1 MPSWWPND
9 LNSLLLL
16 LLTSIFIKPC
26 FYLLSYSISVI
37 LYSGF
42 KSSFMYCFFS
52 VIFGKVS
59 FGVITAPA
67 VQTLDSA
74 LHRAIQWIASL
85 CSRLVDSATGFLILI
100 RWIVIYPVDNRIQ
113 RFNNRGICLVNNIS
127 SIRC

>member
-42 KSSFMYCFFS
+42 KSSFLYCFFS

-59 FGVITAPA
+59 FGVITTPA
-67 VQTLDSA
+67 VQTLDSV
-74 LHRAIQWIASL
+74 LHRAIQWITQ
-85 CSRLVDSATGFLILI
+85 LVS
-100 RWIVIYPVDNRIQ
+100 
-113 RFNNRGICLVNNIS
+113 
-127 SIRC
+127 

>member
-1 MPSWWPND
+1 MNIYELNFSSSFSRRCMPSWWPND

-26 FYLLSYSISVI
+26 FYLLSYSVSVI

-42 KSSFMYCFFS
+42 KSSFLYCFFS

-74 LHRAIQWIASL
+74 LHRAIQWITQ
-85 CSRLVDSATGFLILI
+85 LVS
-100 RWIVIYPVDNRIQ
+100 
-113 RFNNRGICLVNNIS
+113 
-127 SIRC
+127 